1 MSQIAL
7 VQSLYAAFGRGD
19 IATLLSNLHADIDW
33 ESYGPAGSYPTLGQR
48 AGKSEVER
56 FFAESAATQDF
67 SDFSPRE
74 FYEAGDKVFVLG
86 SYAGKIKKT
95 GHAFACEWAHVFT
108 VRDGKVSRFREY
120 TDTAQFVT
128 GYRG

>member
-19 IATLLSNLHADIDW
+19 IATLLSNLYADIDW
-33 ESYGPAGSYPTLGQR
+33 ESYGPTGSYPTLGQR

-74 FYEAGDKVFVLG
+74 FYEVGDKVFVLG
-86 SYAGKIKKT
+86 SYAGRSKRPGMRSPASGRT
-95 GHAFACEWAHVFT
+95 Y
-108 VRDGKVSRFREY
+108 SR
-120 TDTAQFVT
+120 
-128 GYRG
+128 